1 MMFSAEQ
8 QRAIKRWISR
18 AAPIKGLFFRSVEY
32 RYMDPVDVL
41 SGVGTR
47 TYGGRFAPIGTRAVY
62 LSATDAGASK
72 EVTARKSRLGGVGQ
86 ISVEK
91 YPRVV
96 YAVTVDLK
104 KALNLSTLGSS
115 QVSEAVRAACLDKDD
130 LTASM
135 GLARELI
142 SAEIQ
147 GLVFP
152 SAVGGDDNLVVYRV
166 NCGRKTLS
174 LQNEREVI
182 DQVQRI
188 AGRHKSP
195 IPEIVKQLIGII
207 GRKLTAYVGGVRDV
221 RAVDRW
227 IKGGELHGDAEER
240 LRFAFELVRM
250 LAEREDPTVIQS
262 WLTGL
267 NPELGDRVPLRLI
280 RESNLETVAPE
291 IMGAARAFL
300 VGG

>member
-1 MMFSAEQ
+1 MTFSAKQ
-8 QRAIKRWISR
+8 QRAIKRWISQ
-18 AAPIKGLFFRSVEY
+18 AAPTKGHFFRSVEY
-32 RYMDPVDVL
+32 RYMDPLDVL
-41 SGVGTR
+41 SGAGTR

-96 YAVTVDLK
+96 YAVAVDLK
-104 KALNLSTLGSS
+104 RVLDLSTLGSS
-115 QVSEAVRAACLDKDD
+115 QAAEALRATCLDKND
-130 LTASM
+130 LRPSM
-135 GLARELI
+135 ELAGELI
-142 SAEIQ
+142 SAGIQ

-152 SAVGGDDNLVVYRV
+152 STVGGDDNLVVYRM
-166 NCGRKTLS
+166 NCGRKALS
-174 LQNEREVI
+174 LQNQREVI
-182 DQVQRI
+182 DQVRRI
-188 AGRHKSP
+188 AGRHKST
-195 IPEIVKQLIGII
+195 IPEIVKQLVSII
-207 GRKLTAYVGGVRDV
+207 GRKLTGYVGGVRDV

-227 IKGGELHGDAEER
+227 MKGGEVYGDAEQR

-250 LAEREDPTVIQS
+250 LAEREDPAVIQS

-267 NPELGDRVPLRLI
+267 NPELGDRIQLRFM
-280 RESNLETVAPE
+280 RENDLETVAPE
-291 IMGAARAFL
+291 IMGAVRAFL

>member
-1 MMFSAEQ
+1 MTFSAKQ
-8 QRAIKRWISR
+8 QRAIKRWISQ
-18 AAPIKGLFFRSVEY
+18 AAPIKALFFRSVEY
-32 RYMDPVDVL
+32 RYMDPLDVL
-41 SGVGTR
+41 SGAGTR

-96 YAVTVDLK
+96 YAVAVDLK
-104 KALNLSTLGSS
+104 RVLDLSTLGSS
-115 QVSEAVRAACLDKDD
+115 QAAEALRATCLDKND
-130 LTASM
+130 LRPSM
-135 GLARELI
+135 ELAGELI
-142 SAEIQ
+142 SAGIQ

-152 SAVGGDDNLVVYRV
+152 STVGGDDNLVVYRM
-166 NCGRKTLS
+166 NCGRKALS
-174 LQNEREVI
+174 LQNQREVI
-182 DQVQRI
+182 DQVRRM
-188 AGRHKSP
+188 AGRHKPP
-195 IPEIVKQLIGII
+195 IPEIVKQLVGII

-227 IKGGELHGDAEER
+227 MKGGEVYGDAEQR

-262 WLTGL
+262 WLTGV

-280 RESNLETVAPE
+280 RENDLETVAPE
-291 IMGAARAFL
+291 IIGAARAFL